1 MFIKM
6 RKLFAEIRYMDSF
19 WILAFDSYAKHSQQ
33 TSWLIS
39 GRNQITNT
47 TVPNLYGQSEE

>member
-6 RKLFAEIRYMDSF
+6 RKLFAEIHFF

-33 TSWLIS
+33 TSWLI
-39 GRNQITNT
+39 
-47 TVPNLYGQSEE
+47 TVPIGRIISAKNMQAWFSMDFI

>member
-1 MFIKM
+1 M

-33 TSWLIS
+33 TSWLI
-39 GRNQITNT
+39 
-47 TVPNLYGQSEE
+47 TVPIGRIISAKNMQAWFSMDFI